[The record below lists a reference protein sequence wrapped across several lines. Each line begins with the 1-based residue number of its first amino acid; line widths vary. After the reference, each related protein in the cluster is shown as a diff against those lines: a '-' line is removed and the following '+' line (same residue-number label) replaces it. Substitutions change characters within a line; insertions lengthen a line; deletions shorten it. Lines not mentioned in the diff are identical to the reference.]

1 MATITFRIQGK
12 KNPSAIYLRFKDGN
26 VLDIEAKTGLLV
38 NPENWDKK
46 KRCIRNVLNVPNR
59 VEINNKL
66 SKLSLS
72 IIDAYNIS
80 FSSGEVI
87 NRKWLE
93 KYIFDFFHRP
103 ETLDSGKVDETKI
116 YFSKFCQD
124 WLNTKSPKHK
134 VSANKFMDETT
145 IGHYQQVLD
154 NWVEFEKNELYLIK
168 NITNELLDNFSI
180 FLSNNKGYAQAT
192 AKRKIGRV
200 KFFLQRAESENL
212 QVNKNYKERIF
223 VQEEDVEY
231 KEPYLSED
239 EINAIFKYNFSD
251 DKYMEAVRDNF
262 IIGLWSGLR
271 ISDFLTRLNVKNIN
285 DGFIKIKTFKTNT
298 WVTIPIHPQVEFILN
313 KRNGNLPNKIPSQK
327 FNRKIKIIAQL
338 CDIDVE
344 MIGGVVKIDPLTG
357 IKRKVIGVYKK
368 YELVT
373 SHIARRSFATNL
385 FGKIPNK
392 TLIDICGWS
401 SEDMLMT
408 YNKTTNMES
417 AMVLKK
423 YWENQKN

>member
-1 MATITFRIQGK
+1 MATITFRIQGI
-12 KNPSAIYLRFKDGN
+12 KNPSAIYLKFKDGN

-72 IIDAYNIS
+72 IIDAYNVS
-80 FSSGEVI
+80 FSNGEVI
-87 NRKWLE
+87 NRQWLE

-103 ETLDSGKVDETKI
+103 ETLDSGKIDETKV

-124 WLNTKSPKHK
+124 WLNTKAPKHK

-192 AKRKIGRV
+192 AKRKIGRI

-223 VQEEDVEY
+223 VQEEEVEY
-231 KEPYLSED
+231 KQPYLNED
-239 EINAIFKYNFSD
+239 EINAIFKFKLEHNCPMD
-251 DKYMEAVRDNF
+251 HVRDNL
-262 IIGLWSGLR
+262 IIGLWSSLR
-271 ISDFLTRLNVKNIN
+271 VSDFLTRLNVSNIEE
-285 DGFIKIKTFKTNT
+285 GFIKIKTMKTKTFVN
-298 WVTIPIHPQVEFILN
+298 IPIHPQVAYILN
-313 KRNGNLPNKIPSQK
+313 KRNGSLPNKIAEQD
-327 FNRKIKIIAQL
+327 FNEQIKILARIVG
-338 CDIDVE
+338 IDDL
-344 MIGGVVKIDPLTG
+344 MIGGVVKVNPKTK
-357 IKRKVIGVYKK
+357 IKRKVIGK
-368 YELVT
+368 YNKWELVT
-373 SHIARRSFATNL
+373 SHICRRSFCTNL
-385 FGKIPNK
+385 FGKIDDNV
-392 TLIDICGWS
+392 IMSVAGWKS
-401 SEDMLMT
+401 RDQMYE
-408 YNKTTNMES
+408 YNKQTNMES
-417 AMVLKK
+417 AIVLKK
-423 YWENQKN
+423 YWEEKYT

>member
-12 KNPSAIYLRFKDGN
+12 KNTSAIYLRFKDGN
-26 VLDIEAKTGLLV
+26 ILDIETKTGLLV

-72 IIDAYNIS
+72 IIDAYNVS
-80 FSSGEVI
+80 FSNGEVI

-103 ETLDSGKVDETKI
+103 ETLDSGKIDETKI

-124 WLNTKSPKHK
+124 WLNTKAPKHK

-154 NWVEFEKNELYLIK
+154 NWVEFEKNELYFIK

-192 AKRKIGRV
+192 SKRKIGRI
-200 KFFLQRAESENL
+200 KFFLQRAEAENL

-223 VQEEDVEY
+223 VQEEEVEY
-231 KEPYLSED
+231 KQPYLNED
-239 EINAIFKYNFSD
+239 EINAIFKFKLEYNCPMD
-251 DKYMEAVRDNF
+251 HVRDNL
-262 IIGLWSGLR
+262 IIGLWSSLR
-271 ISDFLTRLNVKNIN
+271 VSDFLTRLNVSNIEE
-285 DGFIKIKTFKTNT
+285 GFIKIKTMKTKTFVN
-298 WVTIPIHPQVEFILN
+298 IPIHPQVAYILN
-313 KRNGNLPNKIPSQK
+313 KRNGSLPNKIAEQD
-327 FNRKIKIIAQL
+327 FNEQIKILARIVG
-338 CDIDVE
+338 IDDL
-344 MIGGVVKIDPLTG
+344 MIGGVVKVNPKTK
-357 IKRKVIGVYKK
+357 IKRKVIGK
-368 YELVT
+368 YNKWELVT
-373 SHIARRSFATNL
+373 SHICRRSFCTNL
-385 FGKIPNK
+385 FGKIDDNV
-392 TLIDICGWS
+392 IMSVAGWKS
-401 SEDMLMT
+401 RDQMYE
-408 YNKTTNMES
+408 YNKQTNMES
-417 AMVLKK
+417 AIVLKK
-423 YWENQKN
+423 YWEEKYT